1 MRRRYPPKMMRVAH
15 GRPRLATWLA
25 ASAVG
30 WSLVLIA
37 GAFTFPAY
45 SGDTGTSVVR
55 PATSSAPATTTDTF
69 VHTSSTLVAQNGT
82 WVLIPV
88 AVPALLVA
96 VAWVGL
102 RRGRKGRRI
111 AAAAAGLLAA
121 FNLLALFS
129 IGLFVIPATAL
140 IFLALLAT
148 PAIGGAA
155 LSGASAP
162 AHR

>member
-1 MRRRYPPKMMRVAH
+1 MTRIAH
-15 GRPRLATWLA
+15 GRPLLRNWLA
-25 ASAVG
+25 ASAFG

-37 GAFTFPAY
+37 GAFTVPVY
-45 SGDTGTSVVR
+45 SGETATSVVR
-55 PATSSAPATTTDTF
+55 TATSSVPSTTDTLA
-69 VHTSSTLVAQNGT
+69 HTSSTLIAQNGT

-96 VAWVGL
+96 VAWVAL
-102 RRGRKGRRI
+102 RRGRKGRHT
-111 AAAAAGLLAA
+111 AAAATGLLAA

-129 IGLFVIPATAL
+129 IGLFVMPATAL